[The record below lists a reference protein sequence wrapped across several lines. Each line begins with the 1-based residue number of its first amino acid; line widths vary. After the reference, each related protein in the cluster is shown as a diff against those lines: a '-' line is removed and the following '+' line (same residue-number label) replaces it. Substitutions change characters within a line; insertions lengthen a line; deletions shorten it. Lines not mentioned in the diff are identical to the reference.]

1 MITII
6 AGTNRP
12 ESISAM
18 LAGQYQAMLKEKNI
32 ASQVVDLSSLP
43 PDFTYSALYSNAGK
57 DKQFNAL
64 TAKLALSEKFVFI
77 VPEYNGSFPGVLK
90 AFIDGMEYP
99 NPLKEKKAALVG
111 ISSGVQG
118 GSLALSHL
126 TDILNYLGMH
136 VLAQK
141 PRLAKIEENIA
152 ENSLKNKLYIQLLQ
166 EQINALLVF

>member
-18 LAGQYQAMLKEKNI
+18 LAGLYQAMLKEKNI
-32 ASQVVDLSSLP
+32 ASQVVDLGALP
-43 PDFTYSALYSNAGK
+43 PDFTYSALYNNTGK
-57 DKQFNAL
+57 DKQFNELVAR
-64 TAKLALSEKFVFI
+64 LALSDKFVFI

-90 AFIDGMEYP
+90 AFIDGMDYP

-152 ENSLKNKLYIQLLQ
+152 ENSLKNELYMQLLR
-166 EQINALLVF
+166 EQMDALLVF

>member
-12 ESISAM
+12 QSVSAV
-18 LAGQYQAMLKEKNI
+18 LAEFYQGLLKEKNI
-32 ASQVVDLSSLP
+32 PSQLIDLGLLP
-43 PDFTYSALYSNAGK
+43 PDFTHSALYDNIGK
-57 DKQFNAL
+57 DEAFNAI
-64 TAKLALSEKFVFI
+64 TAKMVLSEKFVFI

-90 AFIDGMEYP
+90 AFIDGMNYP
-99 NPLKEKKAALVG
+99 NPLSEKKAALVG

-141 PRLAKIEENIA
+141 PRLAKIEESMT

-166 EQINALLVF
+166 EQINALLAF